1 MASDKGCFINLLK
14 IFFIALI
21 VLVVAVVSL
30 FFLATGS
37 PATYPAPAFTGGDT
51 GVVANIITRLARS
64 LVDKEGR
71 VVETAVLRLSE
82 SEVQTLLDAAIAKA
96 INNDP
101 RPLPY
106 QVTWEAGKL
115 YVLFSSPS
123 LFLGR
128 AINLS
133 VDFSPVVDN
142 GVLTLTPES
151 GTFGHFPMM
160 RKGLDTA
167 AKRLEEAAMRND
179 NTRTTLSAFK
189 RIEPGEDGT
198 LVLMF
203 DPRDVNTVVRIL
215 KSAGEPQTREELDRD
230 ADDDEDDEDDEDDV
244 IEEDDRDDADPRDT
258 EDGTEESEE

>member
-230 ADDDEDDEDDEDDV
+230 ADDDEDDEDDV

>member
-230 ADDDEDDEDDEDDV
+230 KDDDEDDEDDV

>member
-167 AKRLEEAAMRND
+167 AKRLEEAAMQND
-179 NTRTTLSAFK
+179 SARTALSAFK

-198 LVLMF
+198 LLLMF

-215 KSAGEPQTREELDRD
+215 RSAGQDPS
-230 ADDDEDDEDDEDDV
+230 APDDEDDEDDE
-244 IEEDDRDDADPRDT
+244 ET
-258 EDGTEESEE
+258 EDYDDEDEPDDEDAEDFS

>member
-1 MASDKGCFINLLK
+1 MASEKGCLVGLLK
-14 IFFIALI
+14 IIFIVLI
-21 VLVVAVVSL
+21 VIVVAILSL

-37 PATYPAPAFTGGDT
+37 PATYPAPVFTGGDT

-96 INNDP
+96 IHNDP

-106 QVTWEAGKL
+106 QVTWEDGKL

-142 GVLTLTPES
+142 GVLTLTPGS
-151 GTFGHFPMM
+151 GTFGHFPMP
-160 RKGLDTA
+160 RKGMDTA
-167 AKRLEEAAMRND
+167 AQRLEEAAMRND
-179 NTRTTLSAFK
+179 NTRTALSAL
-189 RIEPGEDGT
+189 RSS
-198 LVLMF
+198 V
-203 DPRDVNTVVRIL
+203 
-215 KSAGEPQTREELDRD
+215 SAGSWQILSAPASASIPASVCSREKCVRS
-230 ADDDEDDEDDEDDV
+230 
-244 IEEDDRDDADPRDT
+244 PK
-258 EDGTEESEE
+258 